1 MQRILWPER
10 MIWLGI
16 FTYVQKNAYFLYS
29 QLHAHW
35 LFISKEVCNEFL
47 QKEQFI
53 SIFNTITLRSK
64 KERDV
69 GGDGVRLTS
78 LYSSLVS
85 KMGELVRSK
94 STVTPLAK
102 LYRKIASCF
111 LAKWKKN

>member
-1 MQRILWPER
+1 M
-10 MIWLGI
+10 
-16 FTYVQKNAYFLYS
+16 FKKNAYFLYS

-94 STVTPLAK
+94 STVTPLGKTLQKNCFMFFGKMEKK
-102 LYRKIASCF
+102 L
-111 LAKWKKN
+111 KKVE